1 MSSIVSHGE
10 DLTWKKVRRVTIEL
24 LESNSDRSWGEFKSS
39 AAERLGIP
47 VEALK
52 RWKTEMKELI
62 AKGLGS
68 ERSNDEDDCFED
80 KGKRE
85 VSGGCGSDE
94 GVEDPGSMRCNNPG
108 NKKAD
113 EDSDAMKA
121 YKHMCKAMNL
131 G

>member
-1 MSSIVSHGE
+1 MSSIVSDGE
-10 DLTWKKVRRVTIEL
+10 DLTWKKVRKVTIEL
-24 LESNSDRSWGEFKSS
+24 LGMNSDRSWGEFKSS

-52 RWKTEMKELI
+52 EWKTEMKELI
-62 AKGLGS
+62 SKGLGS
-68 ERSNDEDDCFED
+68 ARSHDEDDGNED
-80 KGKRE
+80 E
-85 VSGGCGSDE
+85 VSEESGSDE
-94 GVEDPGSMRCNNPG
+94 GVEYTGSMGSNDRG
-108 NKKAD
+108 NKGAN

>member
-1 MSSIVSHGE
+1 MSSIVSDGE
-10 DLTWKKVRRVTIEL
+10 NLTWKKVRKVTIEL
-24 LESNSDRSWGEFKSS
+24 LDMNSDRSWGEFKSS

-68 ERSNDEDDCFED
+68 ARSNDEDDCNED
-80 KGKRE
+80 E
-85 VSGGCGSDE
+85 VSEESGSDE
-94 GVEDPGSMRCNNPG
+94 GVEDTGSMGCNDRG